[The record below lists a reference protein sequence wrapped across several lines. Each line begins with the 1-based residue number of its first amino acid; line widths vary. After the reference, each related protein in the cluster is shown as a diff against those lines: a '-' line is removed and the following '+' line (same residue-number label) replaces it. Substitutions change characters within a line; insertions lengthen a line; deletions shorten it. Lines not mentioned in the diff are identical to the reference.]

1 MKYLVITIVII
12 INIFGCSSEKI
23 EWTAFV
29 YPDIENV
36 PSVDQTEQYI
46 IGKYDSFESCQQA
59 AIDQVRYNNDKYQK
73 EGDYQCGSNC
83 QHKEEF
89 GGLLICEEIKK

>member
-1 MKYLVITIVII
+1 MKFIITLILIAI
-12 INIFGCSSEKI
+12 GIGGCSSEK

-36 PSVDQTEQYI
+36 PSPDQGEKYI

-59 AIDQVRYNNDKYQK
+59 AITQLRFNNEQSGK
-73 EGDYQCGSNC
+73 EGDFQCASNC
-83 QHKEEF
+83 QHKQDF
-89 GGLLICEEIKK
+89 GGLLICEEVKK

>member
-1 MKYLVITIVII
+1 MKYLITLLLIIVGMS
-12 INIFGCSSEKI
+12 GCSSQK

-36 PSVDQTEQYI
+36 PSPDQSENYI

-59 AIDQVRYNNDKYQK
+59 AIDKLRYNNEKAGKQ
-73 EGDYQCGSNC
+73 GDYQCGSEC
-83 QHKEEF
+83 RHKKEF

>member
-1 MKYLVITIVII
+1 MLLIVISLSS
-12 INIFGCSSEKI
+12 CSSEK

-29 YPDIENV
+29 YPDIENI
-36 PSVDQTEQYI
+36 PSADQTENYI
-46 IGKYDSFESCQQA
+46 IGKFDSFESCQQA
-59 AIDQVRYNNDKYQK
+59 AIDQVRFNDEQTGKQ
-73 EGDYQCGSNC
+73 GDYQCGSNC